1 MKIRNNI
8 YKAGVL
14 LLAVMMFLSVIPA
27 ITADSN
33 DFEVKYG
40 IKGADSTEVKMD
52 YKLKLN
58 IGKFPYNT
66 DGTLGVFSD
75 DWLTYNDGYTDNA
88 YVWTSGAPWQIAIEL
103 TDTELSGFRDQ
114 VVDEVEFSCG
124 SDAYGFYVADY
135 DIWISTVAE
144 DPNTVTPVAS
154 GVSSGVDWDIIDVP
168 DTDIPDT
175 GSLFVGVSFSNYGAG
190 YVGGVDDSTSGNP
203 PRAGMIYN
211 AGWTDLITMGL
222 PYING
227 INVGVK
233 PGNGGPGPQECYP
246 DACDFEVVSINN
258 VLDEAKMNSLP
269 DYINVTIANNGMIPI
284 GELKILADVYE
295 KICGDSYEWCDDL
308 EKDKYDPRFDAD
320 NENWTTFDD
329 PADDADDEGDTFALQ
344 VDEFHS
350 GSQAYRST
358 LGKYRSSYDEDV
370 YIGRSA
376 AIDDDALIWEP
387 ANMTQRQ
394 LVGKAGAV
402 FSFWHKATG
411 EYTIDEDDNVVPI
424 DYGWLQYSLDD
435 GATWVTIPQS
445 DFVAYD
451 NAWEQWQIKFINT
464 AANDGHYDTVCDA
477 MACNPEDARTI
488 CIEED
493 FDAVGASYLK
503 VRFNWHVNPCN
514 QFEGWY
520 IDDVCFENVDE
531 YYITLVHQTH
541 EIIELDACVE
551 EYYEFP
557 LAFDPEPD
565 TWYMLC
571 VQGQVFQPVGCE
583 ADLENNEL
591 CVQFKVTDIHDIACV
606 GITGP
611 EQLDGS
617 IENDVPYEVT
627 VKNVG
632 TFAESEFPVDLK
644 VAKSMSELLIDDDF
658 ETEPGD
664 PWNFYYFTGY
674 DPTNYFQWTEGYE
687 NIVGSRSKL
696 PGDESLICAYLNYDY
711 PNLLPDMGCLMTDD
725 EIYDFSDLGC
735 GESANMEF
743 SVKYAIPAG
752 VGGAC
757 LLVHPTEGP
766 DSDSWW
772 IQDFGAWNP
781 TTDVYENDWVDY
793 VMDLYALQEA
803 FAYSVGG
810 EDVLPPVEFGFGL
823 ITFADIT
830 ELSVDT
836 PLGPWGG
843 FMLDNIKLNHV
854 YQDSNAVVVDT
865 KYVAIDD
872 VLEVGEEA
880 TVELWWNDTAYCNW
894 NVIGDANLATDVN
907 PENDLCCTQT
917 AVTAIMDD
925 FEEFETADLTCCLDD
940 SLWHLCTSRP
950 PVDDTFYWCGV
961 DGEGF
966 YQPNMDDSLIGTV
979 DLGGAAAAQLIFDT
993 YYMIEYG
1000 WDFGYVSVRDGS
1012 ALFDDDPLTEPP
1024 AWILLDVL
1032 TGYMDWHTLAYN
1044 IPLSALSEHT
1054 QIRFR
1059 FVSDG
1064 SYQDEGW
1071 YIDDVCVDIAGVN
1084 IAIDEGFETEIP
1096 ATWSQT
1102 QYSGTGLWRHS
1113 TYASGDPY
1121 YQPYDPGTPPAG
1133 NLGLAAAD
1141 SDTYNTEVFDVEL
1154 FTPSMDLSSA
1164 TGMATIDLQHAFE
1177 DYAGDGEA
1185 TICTYSGG
1193 TGPSFFEEELIYM
1206 DLDGDDGQTGGG
1218 APFSAS
1224 FDPSTYA
1231 DSSDVYV
1238 GFWYSTNGGTYAWSY
1253 AIDDVLIQVPV
1264 PGTQFC
1270 DDFEGG
1276 ASEFTWEATQSCAG
1290 NFWEE
1295 TTELLLG
1302 FTADLDGDG
1311 DVWLCH
1317 DWPDSGVG
1325 LNNAIWTE
1333 IDLTDATLTKAI
1345 LEFGHQWILEPGCE
1359 VFIEISTDYNPD
1371 DCMGISDAEWIAYYI
1386 DGIPDTAADGA
1397 YAGLGYPDW
1406 QMEQFDLTPYLGQ
1419 KIYLRFRLTTPGDWM
1434 YVSGIGGWMVDGLQL
1449 VIKEQVFTDDVAPVT
1464 TLVFDDLTGT
1474 VSLFAYDPTG
1484 EVSSGVCTTYYKI
1497 DGGSTTEY
1505 TGPFTLG
1512 EGVHN
1517 VEYWSIDC
1525 AGNEES
1531 HKTSPDLIVDTTA
1544 PTVSITAPEDALY
1557 LFGSK
1562 LIGLSN
1568 TICIGKVN
1576 IAATATDASGIKLVT
1591 FDIDGDTG
1599 YDATAPFEYTFK
1611 GMKFGAATITV
1622 TAYDEAGLT
1631 AQDSKDIKVFC
1642 LGLI

>member
-33 DFEVKYG
+33 DVEAKYG
-40 IKGADSTEVKMD
+40 IQGHDQTGVKMD

-58 IGKFPYNT
+58 IGKLPYNT
-66 DGTLGVFSD
+66 DGTLDVFSD
-75 DWLTYNDGYTDNA
+75 DWITYNDGYTETA
-88 YVWTSGAPWQIAIEL
+88 YRWTSLDPWQVAIEL

-114 VVDEVEFSCG
+114 VVDEIRFCCG
-124 SDAYGFYVADY
+124 DDTYGFCVADY
-135 DIWISTVAE
+135 DIWISTVVE
-144 DPNTVTPVAS
+144 DPNTVTPIAS
-154 GVSSGVDWDIIDVP
+154 GVSSGLGWDTVDVP

-175 GSLFVGVSFSNYGAG
+175 GSLFVGISYSNY
-190 YVGGVDDSTSGNP
+190 VDYPGSCDSSTSGTP
-203 PRAGMIYN
+203 ERAGMIYN
-211 AGWTDLITMGL
+211 AGWTSLLALGL

-227 INVGVK
+227 LDVGVK
-233 PGNGGPGPQECYP
+233 GDNGPDPGECYP

-258 VLDEAKMNSLP
+258 VLDESKMNSLP

-308 EKDKYDPRFDAD
+308 EKDKYDPRFDSD

-376 AIDDDALIWEP
+376 AIDDDALIWHP
-387 ANMTQRQ
+387 ANVTQRQ

-411 EYTIDEDDNVVPI
+411 EYTTDEDDNVIPI

-435 GATWVTIPQS
+435 GATWIDIPQS

-464 AANDGHYDTVCDA
+464 AANGGHYDTVCDA
-477 MACNPEDARTI
+477 MACNPDDARTI

-493 FDAVGASYLK
+493 FDAVGATYLQ

-514 QFEGWY
+514 QYEGWY

-531 YYITLVHQTH
+531 YYTTLVFQTH

-551 EYYEFP
+551 EFYEFP

-571 VQGQVFQPVGCE
+571 VYGQVFQPIGCE

-617 IENDVPYEVT
+617 IDNDALYEVT

-632 TFAESEFPVDLK
+632 TFDETEFPVDLK
-644 VAKSMSELLIDDDF
+644 VAKMMSEVLIDSDF
-658 ETEPGD
+658 ETEPGN
-664 PWNFYYFTGY
+664 PWNFYYFTGS
-674 DPTNYFQWTEGYE
+674 DPTNYFQWTEGYD
-687 NIVGSRSKL
+687 NIVGPRSKL
-696 PGDESLICAYLNYDY
+696 PGDEALICADLAYDFPMLK
-711 PNLLPDMGCLMTDD
+711 PNMGCLMTDD
-725 EIYDFSDLGC
+725 EVYDFSDLGC
-735 GESANMEF
+735 GESATMEF

-766 DSDSWW
+766 NSAYWW

-781 TTDVYENDWVDY
+781 TTDDYTNEWVDY
-793 VMDLYALQEA
+793 VMDLYALQES
-803 FAYSVGG
+803 FAYTVGG

-823 ITFADIT
+823 ITNGGIT
-830 ELSVDT
+830 DFVVDT

-865 KYVAIDD
+865 KYVAVDD
-872 VLEVGEEA
+872 ILEVGEEA

-894 NVIGDANLATDVN
+894 NIIGDANLATDVN
-907 PENDLCCTQT
+907 PENDLCCMQT
-917 AVTAIMDD
+917 AVTAIMTD
-925 FEEFETADLTCCLDD
+925 FEEFEVEDLTCCLDD

-950 PVDDTFYWCGV
+950 PADDTFYWCGV

-979 DLGGAAAAQLIFDT
+979 DLGGAAGAQLIFDT

-1000 WDFGYVSVRDGS
+1000 WDFGYVSVRDGD

-1032 TGYMDWHTLAYN
+1032 TGYMDWHTLSYN
-1044 IPLSALSEHT
+1044 LPVSALSEHT

-1059 FVSDG
+1059 FVSDDVV
-1064 SYQDEGW
+1064 QDEGW
-1071 YIDDVCVDIAGVN
+1071 YIDDVCVDIAGVQ
-1084 IAIDEGFETEIP
+1084 IAINEGFETEIP

-1102 QYSGTGLWRHS
+1102 QYSGNGLWRHS

-1121 YQPYDPGTPPAG
+1121 YDPYTPGTPPAG

-1141 SDTYNTEVFDVEL
+1141 SDTYSSEVFDVEL
-1154 FTPSMDLSSA
+1154 FTPSMDFSGA
-1164 TGMATIDLQHAFE
+1164 TGMVTIDLQHCYE
-1177 DYAGDGEA
+1177 DIGGEA
-1185 TICTYSGG
+1185 ASICTYSGG
-1193 TGPSFFEEELIYM
+1193 MGPSYLEETLIYM
-1206 DLDGDDGQTGGG
+1206 TEDADDGQSGGG
-1218 APFSAS
+1218 APFSGS
-1224 FDPSTYA
+1224 FDPLTYA
-1231 DSSDVYV
+1231 DPSDVYV
-1238 GFWYSTNGGTYAWSY
+1238 GFWYSTNGGTYEWSY
-1253 AIDDVLIQVPV
+1253 SIDDVLIQNPI
-1264 PGTQFC
+1264 PGVQTC

-1276 ASEFTWEATQSCAG
+1276 ASGWTWEASRSCAG

-1295 TTELLLG
+1295 TTELLYG

-1317 DWPDSGVG
+1317 GWPDSGVG

-1371 DCMGISDAEWIAYYI
+1371 DCMGISDAEWIAYYA
-1386 DGIPDTAADGA
+1386 DGIDASAADGA
-1397 YAGLGYPDW
+1397 YAGLGFPDW

-1419 KIYLRFRLTTPGDWM
+1419 VIYLRFRLTTPGDWM
-1434 YVSGIGGWMVDGLQL
+1434 YVSGIGGWMVDGLQI
-1449 VIKEQVFTDDVAPVT
+1449 VYKEQVFTDDTAPVT

-1484 EVSSGVCTTYYKI
+1484 EVSSGVCATYYKI

-1505 TGPFTLG
+1505 TGPFKLG

-1544 PTVSITAPEDALY
+1544 PTVAITQPEDGLY

-1562 LIGLSN
+1562 IISLSN

-1576 IAATATDASGIKLVT
+1576 IVATANDASGIKLVT

-1599 YDATAPFEYTFK
+1599 YDATAPYEYTFK
-1611 GMKFGAATITV
+1611 GMKFGAATITA

-1631 AQDSKDIKVFC
+1631 AQDTKDIKIFS

>member
-14 LLAVMMFLSVIPA
+14 LLAVMMCLSVIPA
-27 ITADSN
+27 ITADSD
-33 DFEVKYG
+33 DFEAKYG
-40 IKGADSTEVKMD
+40 IRGADSTEVNRD
-52 YKLKLN
+52 YKVKLN
-58 IGKFPYNT
+58 IGKLPYNT
-66 DGTLGVFSD
+66 DGTLGTFTD
-75 DWLTYNDGYTDNA
+75 TWLTYNDGYTDNA
-88 YVWTSGAPWQIAIEL
+88 YAWTSGNPWQIAIEL

-114 VVDEVEFSCG
+114 MVDEVRFSAG
-124 SDAYGFYVADY
+124 SDGYGFYVCDY
-135 DIWISTVAE
+135 DIWISDVQE

-154 GVSSGVDWDIIDVP
+154 GTSSGTGWDTIDVP
-168 DTDIPDT
+168 NYDIPDT
-175 GSLFVGVSFSNYGAG
+175 GSLFIGVTYSNYGAG
-190 YVGGVDDSTSGNP
+190 YPGGVDDSTGGLP
-203 PRAGMIYN
+203 ERAGWIYN
-211 AGWTDLITMGL
+211 AGWTSLYAMGL
-222 PYING
+222 TYING
-227 INVGVK
+227 IDCGVG
-233 PGNGGPGPQECYP
+233 GGTPPPPDCYP

-258 VLDEAKMNSLP
+258 VLDESRMNSLP

-295 KICGDSYEWCDDL
+295 KICGDSYQWCDDL
-308 EKDKYDPRFDAD
+308 EKDKYDPRFDSD

-350 GSQAYRST
+350 GSQAYRCT

-376 AIDDDALIWEP
+376 AIADDALIWEP
-387 ANMTQRQ
+387 ANVTQRQ

-411 EYTIDEDDNVVPI
+411 EYTTDEDDNVIPI

-451 NAWEQWQIKFINT
+451 NAWEQWNIKFINT
-464 AANDGHYDTVCDA
+464 AANGGHYDTVCDA

-493 FDAVGASYLK
+493 FDAVGATYLK

-514 QFEGWY
+514 QYEGWY

-531 YYITLVHQTH
+531 YYTTLVHQTH
-541 EIIELDACVE
+541 EIIELDACTT

-571 VQGQVFQPVGCE
+571 VSGQVFQPVGCE
-583 ADLENNEL
+583 ADLENNEM

-617 IENDVPYEVT
+617 IENHVPYEVT

-658 ETEPGD
+658 ETEPGS
-664 PWNFYYFTGY
+664 PWNFYYFTGS
-674 DPTNYFQWTEGYE
+674 DTTNYFQWTEGYE

-696 PGDESLICAYLNYDY
+696 PGNEAIICANLGYDF
-711 PNLLPDMGCLMTDD
+711 PMLMSNMGSLMTDD
-725 EIYDFSDLGC
+725 EIYDFSDLDC
-735 GESANMEF
+735 GESAIMEF

-766 DSDSWW
+766 DSSYWW

-781 TTDVYENDWVDY
+781 ASDVYANDWIDFA
-793 VMDLYALQEA
+793 MDMYDLQDS
-803 FAYSVGG
+803 FSYTVGG
-810 EDVLPPVEFGFGL
+810 ETVLPPVEFGFGV
-823 ITFADIT
+823 ITNEGIT
-830 ELSVDT
+830 DFVVDT

-843 FMLDNIKLNHV
+843 LMLDNIKLNHV

-865 KYVAIDD
+865 KYVAVDD

-880 TVELWWNDTAYCNW
+880 TVELWWNDTTYCTW
-894 NVIGDANLATDVN
+894 NVIGDANLATDVD
-907 PENDLCCTQT
+907 PANDLCCIQT
-917 AVTAIMDD
+917 SITAIMDAG
-925 FEEFETADLTCCLDD
+925 EEFETEDLTCCLDD

-950 PVDDTFYWCGV
+950 PADDTFYWCGV
-961 DGEGF
+961 EGEGF

-979 DLGGAAAAQLIFDT
+979 DLGGASGAQLIFDT

-1000 WDFGYVSVRDGS
+1000 WDFGYVSVRDGD
-1012 ALFDDDPLTEPP
+1012 ALFDEDPLTDPP
-1024 AWILLDVL
+1024 AWILLDTL
-1032 TGYMDWHTLAYN
+1032 TGYMDWHTLTYN
-1044 IPLSALSEHT
+1044 IPQSALSEHT

-1059 FVSDG
+1059 FVSDDIV
-1064 SYQDEGW
+1064 QDEGW
-1071 YIDDVCVDIAGVN
+1071 YIDDVCIDIAGVN
-1084 IAIDEGFETEIP
+1084 VALDEGFETEIP
-1096 ATWSQT
+1096 ADWSEIV
-1102 QYSGTGLWRHS
+1102 YSGTGHWEHQ
-1113 TYASGDPY
+1113 TYGGGTSY
-1121 YQPYDPGTPPAG
+1121 EPYDGNPGSPPAG
-1133 NLGLAAAD
+1133 NLGFATAD
-1141 SDTYNTEVFDVEL
+1141 SDTHTTDVFDVEL
-1154 FTPSMDLSSA
+1154 FSKSMDLSTA
-1164 TGMATIDLQHAFE
+1164 AGIATIDLQHCFE

-1185 TICTYSGG
+1185 YIQMYSGG
-1193 TGPSFFEEELIYM
+1193 FGPGYEEGAPLIYM
-1206 DLDGDDGQTGGG
+1206 DVDADDGYSGGG
-1218 APFSAS
+1218 APFSGS
-1224 FDPSTYA
+1224 FDPTTFA
-1231 DSSDVYV
+1231 DPSDVYV

-1253 AIDDVLIQVPV
+1253 SIDDVLIQVPV
-1264 PGTQFC
+1264 PGVQYC

-1276 ASEFTWEATQSCAG
+1276 SSMFTWDATASCAG
-1290 NFWEE
+1290 QFWEE
-1295 TTELLLG
+1295 TTELLYG
-1302 FTADLDGDG
+1302 FTEDLDGDG

-1317 DWPDSGVG
+1317 NWPSTGVG
-1325 LNNAIWTE
+1325 LNNALWTE
-1333 IDLTDATLTKAI
+1333 IDLTDATLTKAV

-1386 DGIPDTAADGA
+1386 DGIPDTVADGA
-1397 YAGLGYPDW
+1397 YAGLNYPDW

-1419 KIYLRFRLTTPGDWM
+1419 TIYLRFRMTTPGEGM
-1434 YVSGIGGWMVDGLQL
+1434 YVSGIGGWMVDGLQ
-1449 VIKEQVFTDDVAPVT
+1449 ISYKEQVFTDDTPPVT

-1484 EVSSGVCTTYYKI
+1484 EVSSGVCTTYYKV

-1531 HKTSPDLIVDTTA
+1531 HHTSPDLIVDTTA
-1544 PTVSITAPEDALY
+1544 PTVQITAPEDALY

-1576 IAATATDASGIKLVT
+1576 IAATASDASGIKLVT
-1591 FDIDGDTG
+1591 FDVDGDTG

-1611 GMKFGAATITV
+1611 GMMFGAATITV

-1631 AQDSKDIKVFC
+1631 AQDSKDIKVFS